1 MGRPKLLNREH
12 VIDVAMSQYWQ
23 RGIDNVGMA
32 EIARLS
38 GFDRAGIYK
47 EFGSEEGLVH
57 EVINTYLGRN
67 WFPRI
72 PILDSVSSPAMS
84 IKMIFDAF
92 ANDNVMKNL
101 TQYGVQ
107 DKAVK
112 WPKPVGKARG
122 CFFYGLLISDSASA
136 FTGASKHKLKEVND
150 SVHAYMREKF
160 ALAHQEGQ
168 LKDDV
173 SVDEANEFYADQ
185 CLLMQLMRRRGYSKK
200 RMIVSRD
207 FALKSLF
214 TESALA
220 AILH

>member
-1 MGRPKLLNREH
+1 
-12 VIDVAMSQYWQ
+12 
-23 RGIDNVGMA
+23 
-32 EIARLS
+32 
-38 GFDRAGIYK
+38 
-47 EFGSEEGLVH
+47 
-57 EVINTYLGRN
+57 
-67 WFPRI
+67 
-72 PILDSVSSPAMS
+72 
-84 IKMIFDAF
+84 
-92 ANDNVMKNL
+92 
-101 TQYGVQ
+101 
-107 DKAVK
+107 
-112 WPKPVGKARG
+112 
-122 CFFYGLLISDSASA
+122 
-136 FTGASKHKLKEVND
+136 
-150 SVHAYMREKF
+150 MREKF

>member
-12 VIDVAMSQYWQ
+12 VIDVALNQYWQ
-23 RGIDNVGMA
+23 RGIDNVGMS
-32 EIARLS
+32 EISRLS

-47 EFGSEEGLVH
+47 EFGGEEGLVH
-57 EVINTYLGRN
+57 EVINTYLDRH

-72 PILDSVSSPAMS
+72 PILDSVSSPAMCV
-84 IKMIFDAF
+84 KMIFDAF
-92 ANDNVMKNL
+92 STDNAMKDL

-112 WPKPVGKARG
+112 WPKPVTKARG
-122 CFFYGLLISDSASA
+122 CCFYGLLISDSAST
-136 FTGASKHKLKEVND
+136 FKGATKRKIKELDD
-150 SVHAYMREKF
+150 SIRAYMREKF
-160 ALAHQEGQ
+160 ALAHQEGL
-168 LKDDV
+168 LKDGV

>member
-12 VIDVAMSQYWQ
+12 VIDVALNQYWQ
-23 RGIDNVGMA
+23 RGIDNVGMS
-32 EIARLS
+32 EISRLS

-47 EFGSEEGLVH
+47 EFGGEEGLVH
-57 EVINTYLGRN
+57 EVINTYLDRH

-72 PILDSVSSPAMS
+72 PILDSVSSPAMCV
-84 IKMIFDAF
+84 KMIFDAF
-92 ANDNVMKNL
+92 STDNAMKDL

-112 WPKPVGKARG
+112 WPKPVTKARG
-122 CFFYGLLISDSASA
+122 CCFYGLLISDSAST
-136 FTGASKHKLKEVND
+136 FKGATKRKIKELDD
-150 SVHAYMREKF
+150 SIRAYMREKF
-160 ALAHQEGQ
+160 ALAHQEGL
-168 LKDDV
+168 LKDGV

-185 CLLMQLMRRRGYSKK
+185 CLLMQLMRRRGYSKQ
-200 RMIVSRD
+200 RMIVLRD

>member
-47 EFGSEEGLVH
+47 EFGSEEGLAH
-57 EVINTYLGRN
+57 EVINTYLDRN

-112 WPKPVGKARG
+112 WPKPVTKARG
-122 CFFYGLLISDSASA
+122 CCFYGLLGARVGYRVYGYRRYVSIVQSCSICCRKLIAYGIKVIFNFKVRNSVTISNVRPYRAKN
-136 FTGASKHKLKEVND
+136 FYRYG
-150 SVHAYMREKF
+150 
-160 ALAHQEGQ
+160 
-168 LKDDV
+168 
-173 SVDEANEFYADQ
+173 EFKTTVLH
-185 CLLMQLMRRRGYSKK
+185 CLLCVASSVRRLTT
-200 RMIVSRD
+200 V
-207 FALKSLF
+207 
-214 TESALA
+214 
-220 AILH
+220 

>member
-12 VIDVAMSQYWQ
+12 VIDVALNQYWQ

-47 EFGSEEGLVH
+47 EFGGEEGLVH
-57 EVINTYLGRN
+57 EVINTYLDRN

-72 PILDSVSSPAMS
+72 PILDSVSSPAMCV
-84 IKMIFDAF
+84 KMIFDAF
-92 ANDNVMKNL
+92 STDNAIKDL

-112 WPKPVGKARG
+112 WPKPVTKARG
-122 CFFYGLLISDSASA
+122 CCFYGLLISDSAST
-136 FTGASKHKLKEVND
+136 FKGATKRKIKELDD
-150 SVHAYMREKF
+150 SIRAYMREKF
-160 ALAHQEGQ
+160 ALAHQEGL
-168 LKDDV
+168 LKDGV

-185 CLLMQLMRRRGYSKK
+185 CLLMQLMRRRGYSKQ
-200 RMIVSRD
+200 RMIVLRD